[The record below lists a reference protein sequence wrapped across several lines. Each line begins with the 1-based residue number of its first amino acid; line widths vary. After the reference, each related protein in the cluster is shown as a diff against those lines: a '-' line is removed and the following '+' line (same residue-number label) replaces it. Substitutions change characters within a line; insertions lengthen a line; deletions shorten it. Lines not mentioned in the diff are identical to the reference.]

1 VERDRLRVAA
11 FDELDAYT
19 LYALL
24 RLRAEVFVVEQD
36 CAYLDLDGRDTE
48 PGTRHLWL
56 DRDGEPVAYLRV
68 LAAGDTGGHGNGSTA
83 RGGGPGGS
91 EPGDGGTARGGGNGG
106 TARGGGPGGSE
117 PGEPGEPGASSC
129 GGDPGGNGE
138 RWIGRV
144 VVAKA
149 ARGEGLAGRL
159 MEAAL
164 ELVGDHPCRLNAQSY
179 LVEFYRRYGF
189 APAGPEYLED
199 GIPHTPMV
207 RAASR

>member
-1 VERDRLRVAA
+1 MAA
-11 FDELDAYT
+11 FGELDAYT

-68 LAAGDTGGHGNGSTA
+68 LAAGDTGDGSTARDGNGSTA

-91 EPGDGGTARGGGNGG
+91 EPGEPRALC
-106 TARGGGPGGSE
+106 GS
-117 PGEPGEPGASSC
+117 
-129 GGDPGGNGE
+129 DPGGNGE